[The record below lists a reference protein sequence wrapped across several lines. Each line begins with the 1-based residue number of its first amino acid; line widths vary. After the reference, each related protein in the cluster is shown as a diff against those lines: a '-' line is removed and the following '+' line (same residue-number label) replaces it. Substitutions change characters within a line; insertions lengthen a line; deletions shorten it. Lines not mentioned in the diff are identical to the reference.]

1 MKASFVPLFLTVILA
16 LFNGSFSLPTTIGVT
31 YTTPPP
37 TATTINT
44 PKLPPDRIAATIFG
58 LHLPAMRLPESD
70 PSLVRAFAF
79 ANTSLLLTIPNQL
92 VPSLALNRSNA
103 LGWIYRHV
111 LPFYPRSRISMVSV
125 GNDFLANAPNLSPYL
140 LPAIR
145 NVQLA
150 LRDLGIKKIAVST
163 TFSFINII
171 ATPFPPSSANFQE
184 PVGNL
189 VIRPFLQFLEE
200 INSSFLV
207 NIYPYNMYRLSRD
220 IPIGF
225 ALFQDHPFNFRDDLV
240 TGVRYRNLFDMMVDA
255 VISAMAVAGHES
267 IPVIVAETGWPS
279 SGGDAVE
286 ADATTA
292 YAEMYL
298 KGLVRHLRSGMGTPL
313 RKEGVAEIYIYE
325 LVDKEVKQGNR
336 NWGILYP
343 NMTKKYNF
351 DLSGANEIGGRDK
364 AHFEQLKELGI
375 GSHALINCQSY
386 LLGNPMKSI
395 TFFSLPIE
403 TRRQFF
409 EMEG

>member
-1 MKASFVPLFLTVILA
+1 MKASFVPLFLTVLLS
-16 LFNGSFSLPTTIGVT
+16 LFHGSFSLPTTIGVT

-37 TATTINT
+37 TATTTNT
-44 PKLPPDRIAATIFG
+44 PKLPPERIAATISG
-58 LHLPAMRLPESD
+58 LHLQAVRLPESA

-79 ANTSLLLTIPNQL
+79 VNTSLLLTIPNQL
-92 VPSLALNRSNA
+92 VPSLAFNRSNA
-103 LGWIYRHV
+103 LGWVYRHV

-125 GNDFLANAPNLSPYL
+125 GNDFLANAPDLSPYL

-163 TFSFINII
+163 IFSFINII
-171 ATPFPPSSANFQE
+171 AMPFPPSSATFQA
-184 PVGNL
+184 PIGDY

-200 INSSFLV
+200 TNSSFLV
-207 NIYPYNMYRLSRD
+207 NVYPYNMYRLNSD

-255 VISAMAVAGHES
+255 VITAMAVAGHES
-267 IPVIVAETGWPS
+267 IQVIVAETGWPS
-279 SGGDAVE
+279 FGGDAVE

-298 KGLVRHLRSGMGTPL
+298 KGLLRHLRSGVGTPL
-313 RKEGVAEIYIYE
+313 RKEGVAEVYIYE
-325 LVDKEVKQGNR
+325 LVDTEVKQGNR

-343 NMTKKYNF
+343 NMTKKYNLDF
-351 DLSGANEIGGRDK
+351 SSANEIYGHG
-364 AHFEQLKELGI
+364 ENI
-375 GSHALINCQSY
+375 
-386 LLGNPMKSI
+386 
-395 TFFSLPIE
+395 FSSFL
-403 TRRQFF
+403 
-409 EMEG
+409 